1 MLSLD
6 PTDTLA
12 TPAFRDATGCTHW
25 LSQLQL
31 TNLTLAQGT
40 LRKQIDELNRCP
52 LRGSERLQILEV
64 LRDTVALVQN
74 GIGHKLLGK
83 KLPLADEEYKL
94 LLGLSS
100 LWQSMLVGYLRCLQ
114 TAETADP
121 HSSPADLALL
131 FQRSLLFC
139 SLQLDEFVLAGYEPL
154 PDNWKNLH
162 GLYARV
168 EAKGLQSIAVLDSRY
183 LSGMPVNCRTLYAK
197 TLLLHRARF
206 AGLTRNQWHSAE
218 HWLATWSET
227 LTLEPRCSMT
237 PDDAPPLWVNLAGTL
252 PLQAIRHARD
262 ADGMRYLVMVPLS
275 KVIRVK
281 TILLQHGQTPKQMEL
296 DDDLSGKECIEL
308 LNRLHACWCETQ
320 EDSLADTPRTSEC
333 VSLCIGLEQNYA
345 QLARKPFRPIK
356 DVSKADN
363 IAQRQIET
371 FGRVLDETD
380 QNELR
385 ELGFVAEDWQI
396 DTDGL
401 LRGKILRSHP
411 GGERLGNKQLIGIFP
426 STGTAHKVGE
436 IDFVRVTQTG
446 HLYVGVHY
454 LPGQPRALVVQ
465 GMSDNAA
472 LQSGSCAALLLPAM
486 EKLNI
491 PASLVLPRNW
501 FAPGRTL
508 EITLPDNSKQK
519 VTLGFSV
526 LKGTD
531 FERVS
536 FKPL

>member
-1 MLSLD
+1 MLSLE
-6 PTDTLA
+6 PTDDLA
-12 TPAFRDATGCTHW
+12 DPAFRDAAACTRW

-31 TNLTLAQGT
+31 TNLSLAQGT
-40 LRKQIDELNRCP
+40 LRKQLDELNRCP
-52 LRGSERLQILEV
+52 LRGSERLQILEA
-64 LRDTVALVQN
+64 LRETVALVQRN
-74 GIGHKLLGK
+74 IAHKLVGK

-114 TAETADP
+114 TAE
-121 HSSPADLALL
+121 PAETALL
-131 FQRSLLFC
+131 CQRCLLYC
-139 SLQLDEFVLAGYEPL
+139 ALQLEEFVHAGYEPA
-154 PDNWKNLH
+154 PDVWQQLH
-162 GLYARV
+162 TLYAHV
-168 EAKGLQSIAVLDSRY
+168 ESKGHQAEVVRDARY
-183 LSGMPVNCRTLYAK
+183 LSGLEICCRTLYAK

-206 AGLTRNQWHSAE
+206 AGLTRTQWHIAE
-218 HWLATWSET
+218 RWLASWGDAFTI
-227 LTLEPRCSMT
+227 EPRCSMT
-237 PDDAPPLWVNLAGTL
+237 ADDAPPLWVNLDGTL

-262 ADGMRYLVMVPLS
+262 AEGMRYLVMVPLS

-281 TILLQHGQTPKQMEL
+281 TILLQHGQTPQQMEL
-296 DDDLSGKECIEL
+296 GDSLSAKDCIEL
-308 LNRLHACWCETQ
+308 LNRLHACWCEAH
-320 EDSLADTPRTSEC
+320 EDSLADKPHASEC
-333 VSLCIGLEQNYA
+333 VNLCFGLEQNYA

-356 DVSKADN
+356 EASKADN
-363 IAQRQIET
+363 LAQRQIET
-371 FGRVLDETD
+371 FGRVLDESD

-401 LRGKILRSHP
+401 LRGKLLRTHP
-411 GGERLGNKQLIGIFP
+411 SGQRLGSKQLVGVFP

-446 HLYVGVHY
+446 QLYIGVHY

-465 GMSDNAA
+465 GVSDNEA
-472 LQSGSCAALLLPAM
+472 LQSGSCAALLLPAI

-491 PASLVLPRNW
+491 PASLVLPRDW
-501 FAPGRTL
+501 FVAGRML
-508 EITLPDNSKQK
+508 EINLPDHSKQK

-526 LKGTD
+526 LKGLD